1 MPNQPTTRTYE
12 PSIVTVF
19 DRLDAWRHF
28 PGYALERRADIFF
41 SLYLREVIEAE
52 LHVELAD
59 TIIPEFPLKH
69 AENNQSDKVDYLLC
83 SHDRLR
89 IFLVELK
96 TDLASLRQI
105 QSEYLSR
112 AQTSGLTTLL
122 HDVCAIVKATNY
134 RPKYHHLLR
143 DLSTLGF
150 LTFPP
155 EIEAGLASGQGRKVA
170 ALLQKIGVP
179 ELSTSAIEIVY
190 IQPQHS
196 NEPNRIDFET
206 FARHVAR
213 HPDPL
218 SQRFSESLLRW
229 RTAAGKSEVQ
239 HEFAKVGA

>member
-1 MPNQPTTRTYE
+1 MPTQPTRTSE
-12 PSIVTVF
+12 TSINTVF

-28 PGYALERRADIFF
+28 PSYALERRADIFF
-41 SLYLREVIEAE
+41 SVYLREVIEEE

-69 AENNQSDKVDYLLC
+69 ADNNQSDKVDYLLC
-83 SHDRLR
+83 SSDRLR

-96 TDLASLRQI
+96 TDLSSLRQT

-112 AQTSGLTTLL
+112 AQTTGLTAILN
-122 HDVCAIVKATNY
+122 DVCAIVKATNY

-143 DLSTLGF
+143 DLSNLGF
-150 LTFPP
+150 LTLPP
-155 EIEAGLASGQGRKVA
+155 EIEAGLASGQSRQVA
-170 ALLQKIGVP
+170 AALQKIAVA

-206 FARHVAR
+206 FARQVAR

-229 RTAAGKSEVQ
+229 RSAAGKSEVE
-239 HEFAKVGA
+239 HEFAKVRA